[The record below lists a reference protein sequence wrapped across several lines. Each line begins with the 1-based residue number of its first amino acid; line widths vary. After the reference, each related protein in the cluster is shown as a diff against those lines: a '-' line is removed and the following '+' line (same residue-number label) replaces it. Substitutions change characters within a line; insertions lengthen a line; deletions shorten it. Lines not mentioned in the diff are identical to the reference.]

1 VTLKKGFLKPQNNLS
16 QSKRQLISGFI
27 FGLLSALILYF
38 SSQFVFESFRRI
50 AAHFEGLLYVFTEN
64 EMSFFNWFYA
74 SVSLVFGNAI
84 FLRYWAKMLCRTN
97 DITLKNK
104 LRIHTIKNDQTN
116 LTTYFFHWF
125 ARCALLYFLFFGL
138 NAGHWSY
145 DVIGLYENY
154 KYFFILIPIV
164 LWLNSWLGIS
174 RLFRKKSL
182 LWMAFSAMFIIVL
195 SFGLS
200 KIDFSNSKNFNK
212 TFLEKNLINKYEFHL
227 PQSDLWTR
235 FEKRSRIITF
245 HIGYEKKNPKK
256 PTIIFENYIVY
267 LPDIHKII
275 YHRLQEKDM
284 NEIPYMTAIIT
295 ADKRI
300 PMSFIDSFKN
310 ELQHSNFVKI
320 GFSTQTSEANSRI
333 PQSTNRGLEIALPY
347 LESPKYLNVPPP
359 PLPPHENSRNQIDN
373 IIIEEELV
381 VMEKSPRAAP
391 PPPPPPCFACY
402 SNQINVYLE
411 ADGTTI
417 LNGKKTSLDS
427 LAPSISRL
435 IAQNSDYVIG
445 FSYDT
450 SCTLDQY
457 ITIATALRQS
467 VYYLRDLHSNELYG
481 KDHKKIRDDELRLIR
496 KKYPLR
502 IQEPRN

>member
-1 VTLKKGFLKPQNNLS
+1 
-16 QSKRQLISGFI
+16 
-27 FGLLSALILYF
+27 
-38 SSQFVFESFRRI
+38 
-50 AAHFEGLLYVFTEN
+50 
-64 EMSFFNWFYA
+64 
-74 SVSLVFGNAI
+74 
-84 FLRYWAKMLCRTN
+84 
-97 DITLKNK
+97 
-104 LRIHTIKNDQTN
+104 
-116 LTTYFFHWF
+116 
-125 ARCALLYFLFFGL
+125 
-138 NAGHWSY
+138 
-145 DVIGLYENY
+145 
-154 KYFFILIPIV
+154 
-164 LWLNSWLGIS
+164 
-174 RLFRKKSL
+174 
-182 LWMAFSAMFIIVL
+182 
-195 SFGLS
+195 
-200 KIDFSNSKNFNK
+200 
-212 TFLEKNLINKYEFHL
+212 
-227 PQSDLWTR
+227 LWTR
-235 FEKRSRIITF
+235 FEKRSRILTF
-245 HIGYEKKNPKK
+245 HIGYEEKNPEK

-275 YHRLQEKDM
+275 YHRLRVKDV

-320 GFSTQTSEANSRI
+320 GFSTQISEAKSRI

-417 LNGKKTSLDS
+417 LNGKKISLDS

-467 VYYLRDLHSNELYG
+467 VYYLRDLLSNELYG
-481 KDHKKIRDDELRLIR
+481 KDHKKIRDDELRLIT
-496 KKYPLR
+496 KEDPLR